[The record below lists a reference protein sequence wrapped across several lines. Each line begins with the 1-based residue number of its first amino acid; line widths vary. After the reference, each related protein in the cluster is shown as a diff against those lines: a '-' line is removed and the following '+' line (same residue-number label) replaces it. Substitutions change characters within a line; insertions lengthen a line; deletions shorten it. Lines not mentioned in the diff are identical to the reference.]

1 MSKFLKRFLTF
12 LVGLVVLLFVGVTA
26 WLGFNPPQL
35 LRVGTGY
42 AAKMVCSNVFIAKR
56 DADAVLADDVQ
67 APGNPLLKFL
77 NVAVDDDTDTVTVRI
92 FGFFAPS
99 KAVFLP
105 GQGCANVQSTDSRS
119 VASDEAAQ
127 ASSQPLTVAISAKV
141 QGVIED
147 KELAGP
153 GMRAIAV
160 IHKGQLIAETYGEGF
175 NVDTPLL
182 GWSMTKSVLAMLI
195 GMRIAENR
203 MDLAK
208 SDLLPEWQN
217 DERARITIANLM
229 AMESGLRFNENYG
242 AVADVTR
249 MLFLEKDMAGFAA
262 SLPLEAAP
270 GTKFNYSSGT
280 ANILSRL
287 FMDSFD
293 SRNAALAYPRIALF
307 EPLGMSSALLETD
320 ASGVFAGSSYMY
332 ATARDWARLG
342 AFLAEGGKLDGRQ
355 VLRAD
360 FVAFMRKPSAASDG
374 RYGSA
379 QVWLQSGGAKAG
391 EDGIPDDAFW
401 MSGHDGQT
409 VMIVPSLHLSVVRLG
424 LTPSRS
430 GYSVQNLDAQ
440 IIEALR

>member
-1 MSKFLKRFLTF
+1 MSTFLRRFLQF
-12 LVGLVVLLFVGVTA
+12 FVGLVVLLFVGVTA
-26 WLGFNPPQL
+26 WLGFNPPEL

-42 AAKMVCSNVFIAKR
+42 AAKIVCSNVFIAKR
-56 DADAVLADDVQ
+56 NAQAVLADDVQ

-77 NVAVDDDTDTVTVRI
+77 NVAVDDNTHTVTVRI

-99 KAVFLP
+99 KSVFLP
-105 GQGCANVQSTDSRS
+105 GQGCANVQSTDSRT
-119 VASDEAAQ
+119 VATVEAAQ
-127 ASSQPLTVAISAKV
+127 ASPNPLDVAISAKV
-141 QGVIED
+141 QNVIED
-147 KELAGP
+147 NELAGP

-160 IHKGQLIAETYGEGF
+160 IHNGQLIAETYGEGF
-175 NVDTPLL
+175 NADTPLL
-182 GWSMTKSVLAMLI
+182 GWSMTKSVIATLI

-203 MDLAK
+203 MDLARNN
-208 SDLLPEWQN
+208 LLPEWQK
-217 DERARITIANLM
+217 DDRARITVANLM

-242 AVADVTR
+242 TVADVTR
-249 MLFLEKDMAGFAA
+249 MLFLEKNMAEFAA
-262 SLPLEAAP
+262 SLPLEAPP

-280 ANILSRL
+280 ASILSKL
-287 FMDSFD
+287 FMDSFKN
-293 SRNAALAYPRIALF
+293 RNEALNYPRTALF
-307 EPLGMSSALLETD
+307 DPLGMRSALLETD

-342 AFLAEGGKLDGRQ
+342 AFLAGDGKLNGRQ
-355 VLRAD
+355 VLPAD
-360 FVAFMRKPSAASDG
+360 FVSFMRKPSAASGG

-409 VMIVPSLHLSVVRLG
+409 VMIVPSMHLSVVRLG